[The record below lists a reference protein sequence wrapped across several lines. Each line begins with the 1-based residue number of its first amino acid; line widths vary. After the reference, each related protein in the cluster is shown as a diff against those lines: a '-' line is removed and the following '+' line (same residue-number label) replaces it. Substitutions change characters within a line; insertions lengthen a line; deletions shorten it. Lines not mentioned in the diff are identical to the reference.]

1 MSPRKTDEQYWAE
14 YDAQTRELEELFARM
29 RERFRREEE
38 REERRRQ
45 RLNKLTFGLLGRPSP
60 S

>member
-1 MSPRKTDEQYWAE
+1 MAKKPDKPRWYREWEEQH
-14 YDAQTRELEELFARM
+14 RESQELFARM
-29 RERFRREEE
+29 RERHRLEDE

-45 RLNKLTFGLLGRPSP
+45 RLNRLTFGLLGRPSP